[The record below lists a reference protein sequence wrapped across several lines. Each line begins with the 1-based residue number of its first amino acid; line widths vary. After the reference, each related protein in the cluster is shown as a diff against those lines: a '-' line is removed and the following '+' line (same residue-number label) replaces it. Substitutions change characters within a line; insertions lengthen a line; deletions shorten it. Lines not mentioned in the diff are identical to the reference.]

1 MTANILTHKFNSFTS
16 WTDHISSRVSSHEA
30 RKNKTALKN
39 TSQTLGYM
47 NFIESEVQDRFQFKP
62 NESLYFTVLQ
72 LKVEDT
78 INMDKDCINFQK
90 EHY

>member
-1 MTANILTHKFNSFTS
+1 
-16 WTDHISSRVSSHEA
+16 
-30 RKNKTALKN
+30 
-39 TSQTLGYM
+39 M
-47 NFIESEVQDRFQFKP
+47 NFIESEAQDRFQFKP
-62 NESLYFTVLQ
+62 NEIWYFTVLQ